1 MLTNLAVI
9 TGKHVVYGDNRW
21 FFFNWLACKYGGDI
35 TGKHLYSV
43 ITVSF
48 FPIGRIPNVK
58 QRSGTFEENR
68 FEK

>member
-1 MLTNLAVI
+1 MLYTVTTVGSFSI
-9 TGKHVVYGDNRW
+9 G
-21 FFFNWLACKYGGDI
+21 WLVNMGGDI
-35 TGKHLYSV
+35 TGKHLYRV
-43 ITVSF
+43 MTVSF